1 MYESLSIQPNSHR
14 ESLRDYIVAAV
25 TFIGVV
31 ICFYY
36 DSNSDIELQNA
47 LGVYGWITLLC
58 LLYGQDKKVKAQ
70 VVIAIAFATFGE
82 YFASVIMRGY
92 IYRFENVPA
101 YVPPGHGMVY
111 LTAVILARSY
121 LFVRF
126 TNAIIWVVLGMG
138 SVWAIWGIL
147 FASRSDGLGG
157 VLFVVFVVCVFYGRS
172 PRVYLGAFF
181 ITSWLELVGTYLG
194 TWEWAI
200 VDPVS
205 GLTQGNPPSGVA
217 AWYCLVDAVALAGA
231 PIILGWFDRSEAEQQ
246 A

>member
-1 MYESLSIQPNSHR
+1 MHESLWVPSNTHL

-58 LLYGQDKKVKAQ
+58 LLCGQDKKTIVQ
-70 VVIAIAFATFGE
+70 VAIAIAFATLGE

-111 LTAVILARSY
+111 LTAVVLARSY

-126 TNAIIWVVLGMG
+126 TNAITWVVLGIG
-138 SVWAIWGIL
+138 SVWAVWGIL
-147 FASRSDGLGG
+147 FADRSDVLGG
-157 VLFVVFVVCVFYGRS
+157 GLFIIFVVCLFYGRS

-194 TWEWAI
+194 TWEWAM

-231 PIILGWFDRSEAEQQ
+231 PVILGWFDRFGARQQ
-246 A
+246 V